1 MYLSDEVI
9 TRASWIIRIIIL
21 CTVAAII
28 VPIVKEVVYEKY
40 EKKVIETSQRYM
52 DIQKLNREYDF
63 NAVPPY
69 IIWNK
74 MLDSKGQ
81 YDRLDLNQFFVDKVD
96 ENKEKLKRYE
106 ASVVEN
112 QLLARAYDCELE
124 KIHNYADEDYV
135 KRLKLSWKMYHR
147 VECEICE
154 EERLYPVE
162 QVKIKCTK
170 YYTSPQGRNHY
181 ENSLYYYARELE
193 QAFKLSEERKDFQ
206 KSKQYQRQ
214 AMSSTLR
221 YEILK
226 RDGFHCVLCGRGRE
240 DGVKLEVD
248 HIVPVSKGGKTIK
261 SNLRTLCQD
270 CNRGKS
276 DKYDPNGVN

>member
-9 TRASWIIRIIIL
+9 TRASWIIGIIIL

-28 VPIVKEVVYEKY
+28 VPKVKEIIYEKY
-40 EKKVIETSQRYM
+40 ENKVIETSQRYM
-52 DIQKLNREYDF
+52 DIQKLNSEYNF

-69 IIWNK
+69 IIWNIA
-74 MLDSKGQ
+74 LDSKGQ

-96 ENKEKLKRYE
+96 ENKESLKRYE

-135 KRLKLSWKMYHR
+135 KHLKLSWKIYHR

-162 QVKIKCTK
+162 QVEIKCTK

-181 ENSLYYYARELE
+181 ENSLYYYACELE

-226 RDGFHCVLCGRGRE
+226 RDGFHCVLCGRGHE

-261 SNLRTLCQD
+261 SNLRTLCQE